1 MSEADNIKAAKKSLK
16 AHIKFLKSLNDHIAK
31 AEEPFLSRSM
41 FAAWCIDKY
50 LNEQLKNDI
59 EEAMKNGNKTTD

>member
-1 MSEADNIKAAKKSLK
+1 MTDSDNIKAAKKSLK

-41 FAAWCIDKY
+41 FATWCIDKY
-50 LNEQLKNDI
+50 LNEQLKHDI
-59 EEAMKNGNKTTD
+59 EEAMKNGS

>member
-1 MSEADNIKAAKKSLK
+1 MSENPNIQEAKKSLK

-59 EEAMKNGNKTTD
+59 EEAMKNGN

>member
-1 MSEADNIKAAKKSLK
+1 MTDSDNIKAAKKSLK

-50 LNEQLKNDI
+50 LNEQLKHDI
-59 EEAMKNGNKTTD
+59 EEAMKNGS

>member
-1 MSEADNIKAAKKSLK
+1 MSDDENIKAAKKSLK

-50 LNEQLKNDI
+50 LNEQLKHDI
-59 EEAMKNGNKTTD
+59 EEAMKHGS

>member
-1 MSEADNIKAAKKSLK
+1 MSDDENIKAAKKSLK
-16 AHIKFLKSLNDHIAK
+16 AHIKYLKSLNDHIAK

-50 LNEQLKNDI
+50 LNEQLKHDI
-59 EEAMKNGNKTTD
+59 EEAMKNGSYTTD

>member
-1 MSEADNIKAAKKSLK
+1 MTDTENIRAAKKSLK

-50 LNEQLKNDI
+50 LNEHLKNDI
-59 EEAMKNGNKTTD
+59 EKCMELNKE

>member
-1 MSEADNIKAAKKSLK
+1 MTETDNIKAAKKSLK

-59 EEAMKNGNKTTD
+59 EEAMKNGS

>member
-1 MSEADNIKAAKKSLK
+1 MTETDNIKAAKKSLK
-16 AHIKFLKSLNDHIAK
+16 AHIKFLKSLNDHIAQ
-31 AEEPFLSRSM
+31 AEETFLSRSM

-59 EEAMKNGNKTTD
+59 EKAMKENKE

>member
-1 MSEADNIKAAKKSLK
+1 MSETDNIKAAKKSLK
-16 AHIKFLKSLNDHIAK
+16 HHIKFLESLKDHITK
-31 AEEPFLSRSM
+31 KEEPFLSRSM

-59 EEAMKNGNKTTD
+59 EKAMKENKE